1 MSTTRQGLV
10 RTIDYTAWSIY
21 VNFMSILVGLVSL
34 DGQDRITFIILAIAL
49 DNVLINMDNLLH
61 SLCLSLI
68 LLDLFHDGSHAV
80 VGRVT

>member
-1 MSTTRQGLV
+1 MSTTRQRLV

-21 VNFMSILVGLVSL
+21 VNFMGILVGLVSL

-68 LLDLFHDGSHAV
+68 LLDLFYDGGHAV